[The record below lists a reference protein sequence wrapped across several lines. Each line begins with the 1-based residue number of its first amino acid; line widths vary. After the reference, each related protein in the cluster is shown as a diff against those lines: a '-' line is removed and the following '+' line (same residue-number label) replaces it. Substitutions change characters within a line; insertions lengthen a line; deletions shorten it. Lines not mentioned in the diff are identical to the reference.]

1 MTNGD
6 ATITITPEEF
16 QYFWKRVKERTSSS
30 LSGIHYGHY
39 KAAAN
44 SDRISGFLAKK
55 ITLISRTGCPP
66 ERWSYGLTVMLEK
79 IAGLA
84 LVSKL
89 RAILL
94 MEADFN
100 MHNKLIFGK
109 RMLDRARA
117 EGIIPQEQYSD
128 KEHTAEDG
136 TFDKVLQSDISRQ
149 NEFHCVSYRL
159 MQQTAT
165 TESTMQSWRSC
176 SWQWVC
182 ILVQLW
188 QCCAPSS

>member
-1 MTNGD
+1 MTNED
-6 ATITITPEEF
+6 STITITQEEF
-16 QYFWKRVKERTSSS
+16 QYFWKQVKERRSSS

-39 KAAAN
+39 KAAAH
-44 SDRISGFLAKK
+44 SDRIAGFLAKK

-66 ERWSYGLTVMLEK
+66 ERWICGLTVMLEK

-117 EGIIPQEQYSD
+117 EGIIPPEQYSD
-128 KEHTAEDG
+128 REHTVEDG
-136 TFDKVLQSDISRQ
+136 TFDKVLQSG
-149 NEFHCVSYRL
+149 FH
-159 MQQTAT
+159 
-165 TESTMQSWRSC
+165 
-176 SWQWVC
+176 
-182 ILVQLW
+182 
-188 QCCAPSS
+188 